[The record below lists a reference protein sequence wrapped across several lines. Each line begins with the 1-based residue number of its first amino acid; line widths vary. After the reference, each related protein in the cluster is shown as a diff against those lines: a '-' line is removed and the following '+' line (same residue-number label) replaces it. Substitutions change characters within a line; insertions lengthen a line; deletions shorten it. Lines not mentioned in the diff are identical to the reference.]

1 MEEKNNALEKVEN
14 IIKEKNNTNSQNSN
28 EDCANNDCSKDE
40 SIIQQDRKQQIKLKR
55 EQQAKRR
62 QQLRWKR
69 EKEKVAKDRQRE
81 RKRER
86 GVGGYITAI
95 IALGIATL
103 VLSSV
108 LTFTYLM
115 PSESDNIVENN
126 YQRAF
131 YDTVEQVNNMDIN
144 LSKVLATKDKEAMQ
158 MYLLDL
164 SINSELAEN
173 NFSILPLKD
182 ENKFYTGKLI
192 NQIGDYAKFLS
203 KKLIRGEEITSL
215 EKQALQSLYQS
226 NGILKDYLSRSREN
240 IDENFS
246 FNSMKEGE
254 DNVVLDNFNELEN
267 LSVKYPELIYDGP
280 FSDAKEVDNIKGLT
294 GVDISQEEA
303 QDIFLKLFAEHGVK
317 KVETQGKTMGKIEC
331 YNVCGYIDKQML
343 YAQISVVGGKLIM
356 FEYVGRCNE
365 TNYKEE
371 EALNKAQEF
380 MKTVGLEDMQVVWKN
395 ISDNEYTFN
404 FVYTKN
410 GVEIYPDMVK
420 IRVCAET
427 NMIIGFEGVSY
438 YSNHCDRNISQP
450 KLTETQAKEKVIDEL
465 DINSSRLALVKIGQK
480 TETLCYEFCGQ
491 LDGDIYYVYIDA
503 LTGRQ
508 VQMFRVIS
516 TMEGDLLI

>member
-1 MEEKNNALEKVEN
+1 MQEENNALEKVEN
-14 IIKEKNNTNSQNSN
+14 IIKEKNYTNSQNPN
-28 EDCANNDCSKDE
+28 EECVSRECVQDKNKN
-40 SIIQQDRKQQIKLKR
+40 QQDKKQQIKDKR
-55 EQQAKRR
+55 EQQANRR
-62 QQLRWKR
+62 KQLRWQR
-69 EKEKVAKDRQRE
+69 DKEKATRDRQRE
-81 RKRER
+81 RKRDK

-95 IALGIATL
+95 ISLGIATL
-103 VLSSV
+103 VLASV

-144 LSKVLATKDKEAMQ
+144 LSKILATKDKEAMQ

-173 NFSILPLKD
+173 NFSILPLRD

-203 KKLIRGEEITSL
+203 KKLIKGEEITSL

-226 NGILKDYLSRSREN
+226 NGVLKDYLSRSREN
-240 IDENFS
+240 MDENFS

-254 DNVVLDNFNELEN
+254 GNIVLDNFNELEN

-280 FSDAKEVDNIKGLT
+280 FSDAKEVDNVKGLT
-294 GVDISQEEA
+294 GTEISQEEA
-303 QDIFLKLFAEHGVK
+303 QDIFLKIFGEYGVK
-317 KVETQGKTMGKIEC
+317 DVQSQGKTMGKIEC
-331 YNVCGYIDKQML
+331 YNMCGYIDKQML

-356 FEYVGRCNE
+356 FEYVGSCNE
-365 TNYKEE
+365 TRYKEE

-380 MKTVGLEDMQVVWKN
+380 ISNVGLDSMQVVWKN

-404 FVYTKN
+404 FVYNKE

-427 NMIIGFEGVSY
+427 NMVIGFESVSY
-438 YSNHCDRNISQP
+438 YSNHCERNIEQP
-450 KLTETQAKEKVIDEL
+450 KLSNTQARDKVINEL
-465 DINSSRLALVKIGQK
+465 EINSSRLALVKIGQK

-491 LDGDIYYVYIDA
+491 LDGDVYYVYIDA
-503 LTGRQ
+503 INGKQ
-508 VQMFRVIS
+508 VQMFRVVS